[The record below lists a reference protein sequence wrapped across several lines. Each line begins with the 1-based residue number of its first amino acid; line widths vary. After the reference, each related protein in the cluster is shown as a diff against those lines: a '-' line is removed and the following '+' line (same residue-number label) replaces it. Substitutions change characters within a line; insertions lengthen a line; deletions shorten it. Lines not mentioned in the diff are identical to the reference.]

1 MNNKGYCLVF
11 EGRAV
16 SGFDRREVIELL
28 SRRLGRDPESI
39 GRLFCDK
46 PVTVRKG
53 LDREKAFDQQE
64 VFTRLGVCCRVEPPE
79 SPPEN
84 PDESDP
90 EVDSVS
96 SHTRCPKCGNDLTK
110 FVTPVEDCPYCGII
124 ISKYLKKRQ
133 QSAVRA

>member
-1 MNNKGYCLVF
+1 LNNKGYCLVF

-64 VFTRLGVCCRVEPPE
+64 VFTRMGVCCRVEPPE
-79 SPPEN
+79 APEGN
-84 PDESDP
+84 
-90 EVDSVS
+90 DSEDGYAS
-96 SHTRCPKCGNDLTK
+96 SYTRCPKCGNDLTK
-110 FVTPVEDCPYCGII
+110 FVTPVEECPYCGII

-133 QSAVRA
+133 QSVVRA

>member
-11 EGRAV
+11 EGRTV
-16 SGFDRREVIELL
+16 SGFDRRVVIDYL

-64 VFTRLGVCCRVEPPE
+64 IFTRLGVCCRVQPPE
-79 SPPEN
+79 SLPESQEER
-84 PDESDP
+84 DSEADSDP
-90 EVDSVS
+90 LR
-96 SHTRCPKCGNDLTK
+96 TRCPRCGNDLTK

-124 ISKYLKKRQ
+124 ISKYLKKRD
-133 QSAVRA
+133 QSAVPA

>member
-1 MNNKGYCLVF
+1 MNDKGYCLVF

-16 SGFDRREVIELL
+16 SGFDRRDVIKLL

-53 LDREKAFDQQE
+53 LDREKAFDQKA

-90 EVDSVS
+90 VGDSGS

-110 FVTPVEDCPYCGII
+110 FVSPVEDCPYCGII
-124 ISKYLKKRQ
+124 IYKYLKKQQ
-133 QSAVRA
+133 QSSVRA

>member
-1 MNNKGYCLVF
+1 LNNKGYCLVF

-16 SGFDRREVIELL
+16 SGFDRRDVIKQL
-28 SRRLGRDPESI
+28 SRRLGRDLESI

-79 SPPEN
+79 NPPEN
-84 PDESDP
+84 PDKSDP
-90 EVDSVS
+90 EIDSGP

-110 FVTPVEDCPYCGII
+110 FVSPVEDCPYCGII
-124 ISKYLKKRQ
+124 ISKYLEKRQ

>member
-16 SGFDRREVIELL
+16 SGFDRREVIEQL

-64 VFTRLGVCCRVEPPE
+64 VFTRMGVCCRVEPPE
-79 SPPEN
+79 TPEA
-84 PDESDP
+84 SDS
-90 EVDSVS
+90 EGGSAS
-96 SHTRCPKCGNDLTK
+96 SCTRCPKCGNDLTK
-110 FVTPVEDCPYCGII
+110 FVTPVEECPYCGII

-133 QSAVRA
+133 QSVVRA